1 MNLLRTRKTARDS
14 SSSVEI
20 RLHAPKEWHELSQK
34 ELRYALTLMAN
45 GFEGVSLKTFMLIR
59 FNKIQVVRRS
69 KDGWKLVKDKQVFYA
84 DKWLI
89 TSLVDGMKFVDRYEN
104 FDARLDSVQG
114 FRAVNGLLNGV
125 PFNDYLK
132 MEIAYQLYNKT
143 NDDMYLVKLA
153 RLLYRDD
160 KGRPANAIEPDKAE
174 ILGVFLWYAH
184 IKDVFSRLFPELFR
198 KVGNADGGV
207 DDMDMRSITDAQL
220 RLLTDGDVTK
230 EAAVRQVDCKRAL
243 TELNAK
249 AREAREMKAKLNNK

>member
-20 RLHAPKEWHELSQK
+20 RLHAPKAWHELSQK

-45 GFEGVSLKTFMLIR
+45 GFEDVSLKTFMLIR

-132 MEIAYQLYNKT
+132 MEIAYQ
-143 NDDMYLVKLA
+143 MYSSTKNEAYLTSLA
-153 RLLYRDD
+153 RLLYRKKDGKPADD
-160 KGRPANAIEPDKAE
+160 INPDKAE
-174 ILGVFLWYAH
+174 KLCVYLWYAH
-184 IKDVFSRLFPELFR
+184 IKDVFAQLFPELFR
-198 KVGNADGGV
+198 KKTHDDDENV
-207 DDMDMRSITDAQL
+207 DFDMRQITDAQL

-230 EAAVRQVDCKRAL
+230 EQAVRQVDCKRAL

-249 AREAREMKAKLNNK
+249 AKEAREMQAKLNSK